1 MLVHAFY
8 PVHKFH
14 SPASAFPQVPQVL
27 CAHKHITG
35 ASTHPAPC
43 QQTCIQSSCA
53 PSHMPP
59 QGGSNIQT
67 SGSQSVVMSP
77 KPKLFHDHTRPICAL
92 FTLILSRV
100 YSGVFQRLCDM
111 WWHHWSDGNGLCT
124 CVPCFK
130 NFLLS
135 ISKTLSNYRYNPQKH
150 EQKLFEVFSKFSECK
165 QVLRLSFENC

>member
-1 MLVHAFY
+1 MNCLYSKEIINYNFFITEEEAREGRSASSPYKLLSGPSSLAHKGPMWVHALY

-14 SPASAFPQVPQVL
+14 GPASAFPEVPQLL
-27 CAHKHITG
+27 CAHKHLTG

-77 KPKLFHDHTRPICAL
+77 RPKLFHDHTKQICAL
-92 FTLILSRV
+92 FTLILSWV
-100 YSGVFQRLCDM
+100 HSGVFQRLCD
-111 WWHHWSDGNGLCT
+111 T
-124 CVPCFK
+124 
-130 NFLLS
+130 
-135 ISKTLSNYRYNPQKH
+135 
-150 EQKLFEVFSKFSECK
+150 
-165 QVLRLSFENC
+165 